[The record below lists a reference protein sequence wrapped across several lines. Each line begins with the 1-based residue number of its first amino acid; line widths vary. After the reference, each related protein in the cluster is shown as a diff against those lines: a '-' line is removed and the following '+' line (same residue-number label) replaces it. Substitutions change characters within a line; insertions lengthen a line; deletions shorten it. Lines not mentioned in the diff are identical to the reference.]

1 MKTSMKKRIVSALLT
16 LAMLASFLPAE
27 LFPKAEAVA
36 GLKLEIVK
44 LDPNTGAYEIKVT
57 NGHWWTLQP
66 EVRFPGPC
74 PGA

>member
-44 LDPNTGAYEIKVT
+44 LDPNTGAYEISDQR
-57 NGHWWTLQP
+57 TLQP